1 MSKPDGLGVGGDA
14 LWVALYSE
22 GMAGNHEALLVEA
35 CRAKDRLDKLDAILR
50 GDVDTW
56 TRLVSTHDGEY
67 EIRIDDALVKANST
81 ATSLRQLIAVLPEVK
96 DKPKASNALD
106 ELNAKRKE
114 RGAAPT
120 RKPRTKSN

>member
-1 MSKPDGLGVGGDA
+1 MKPEGFGPGAEELWAALHADGMG
-14 LWVALYSE
+14 
-22 GMAGNHEALLVEA
+22 GNHEALLVEA

-56 TRLVSTHDGEY
+56 TRLVSTQDGEY
-67 EIRIDDALVKANST
+67 EIRIDAALAQANTT

-106 ELNAKRKE
+106 ELNAKRE
-114 RGAAPT
+114 ARGAAPT
-120 RKPRTKSN
+120 CKPRTKSN